1 MKRKAINTDREGVA
15 TCIKAGYY
23 KMGWTN
29 FVRGLEGKDSD
40 GFRATAIIEVY
51 EEQEAQLG
59 V

>member
-51 EEQEAQLG
+51 EDDS